1 MPCAVHRKITMPE
14 LSVGQ
19 FSLVYNMLSL
29 AIAAMFGSF
38 AFFVMAR
45 SQVSLR
51 FRPALV
57 MSALVVGIAGYHYWR
72 IFGSWDAA
80 YRLNDAHTAYIATG
94 KPFNDAYRYVDWLLT
109 VPLLVA
115 ELVAV
120 MTLPKGKRGSMMGK
134 LIIASA
140 LMIALGYPGEVSDD
154 RTTALVW
161 GTLSSIPFAYILY
174 VLWGELSKATAG
186 ESQEVNVLLRNTRL
200 LLIGTW
206 GFYPITYILGIESLG
221 IVSGANAVVA
231 LQVGYS
237 IADIAAKCGYG
248 VMIYAIA
255 QARMASAGEDA
266 QSVGAQPARS

>member
-1 MPCAVHRKITMPE
+1 MQE
-14 LSVGQ
+14 LSLGQ
-19 FSLVYNMLSL
+19 FGLVYNMLSL
-29 AIAAMFGSF
+29 ATAAMFGSF
-38 AFFVMAR
+38 IFFILGR
-45 SQVSLR
+45 SQVSFR

-72 IFGSWDAA
+72 IFNSWDGAYEINAA
-80 YRLNDAHTAYIATG
+80 GTAYVATV

-115 ELVAV
+115 ELIAV
-120 MTLPKGKRGSMMGK
+120 MTLPKGKSGPMMGK

-140 LMIALGYPGEVSDD
+140 LMIALGYPGEVTNDM
-154 RTTALVW
+154 TTALVW

-174 VLWGELSKATAG
+174 VLWGELSKSTAG
-186 ESQEVNVLLRNTRL
+186 ESPEVSVLLRNTKL
-200 LLIGTW
+200 LLLGTW

-221 IVSGANAVVA
+221 LVSGADALVS

-248 VMIYAIA
+248 LMIYAIA
-255 QARMASAGEDA
+255 KARMEAAGESAD
-266 QSVGAQPARS
+266 PAFAKATR

>member
-1 MPCAVHRKITMPE
+1 MPE
-14 LSVGQ
+14 LSVSQ

-29 AIAAMFGSF
+29 AIAAMLASF

-45 SQVSLR
+45 SQVSAR

-57 MSALVVGIAGYHYWR
+57 MSSLVVGIAGYHYWR

-80 YRLNDAHTAYIATG
+80 YALNGEGTAYLATG

-120 MTLPKGKRGSMMGK
+120 MTLPKDKRGGMMGK

-140 LMIALGYPGEVSDD
+140 LMIGLGYPGEVTSDL
-154 RTTALVW
+154 TTALTW

-174 VLWGELSKATAG
+174 VLWGELSNACAG
-186 ESQEVNVLLRNTRL
+186 ESGEVKVLLRNTKL
-200 LLIGTW
+200 LLLGTW
-206 GFYPITYILGIESLG
+206 GFYPITYLLGIESLG
-221 IVSGANAVVA
+221 LVSGANAVVS

-237 IADIAAKCGYG
+237 LADIAAKCGYG
-248 VMIYAIA
+248 LMIYAIA
-255 QARMASAGEDA
+255 QARMTSAGETSDTR
-266 QSVGAQPARS
+266 AQPAT